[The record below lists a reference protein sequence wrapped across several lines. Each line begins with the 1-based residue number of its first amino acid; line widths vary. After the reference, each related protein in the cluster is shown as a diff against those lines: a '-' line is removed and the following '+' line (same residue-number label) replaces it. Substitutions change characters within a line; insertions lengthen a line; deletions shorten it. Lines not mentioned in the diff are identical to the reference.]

1 MKKWSF
7 IVLLYGCLSS
17 CALAGTEARK
27 TIDFNF
33 DWQFHLGEVEGAFI
47 PDNAEGVEWERVRLP
62 HDWSVDL
69 PYSQEKSASSTGFKA
84 GGIGWYRKTFSLSQS
99 DMSKAMWFE
108 FDGIYNNAEIWINGH
123 FAGRR
128 PSGYSSFAIDLSA
141 HALAG
146 KNMVT
151 VKVNRTAFN
160 DARWY
165 TGSGIYRDV
174 RLVKANQNHI
184 EHWGVQVLTPK
195 VSADKASVS
204 VRAELALTDLALSG
218 INEAKEFNSSNLYL
232 DVQILD
238 PDGKRV
244 AASKTKLK
252 QGQATVINSELQL
265 QRPQLWTLEQPT
277 LYTAK
282 VALRSKLGVV
292 DSTETQFGVRS
303 LAFDPD
309 QGFFLNGKSTEFKG
323 VNLHHD
329 AGAVGAAV
337 PKEIWRYRLEKLQSV
352 GVNALRLAHNPHSTD
367 LLDLADEMGFLIIA
381 EMFDDWLRP
390 KDKSVVFLSDNAG
403 KGDAVKSYTEHFPQW
418 AERDL
423 SDLIRRDFNHPSVI
437 MWSIGNE
444 IEWTYP
450 YYNASQQWDG
460 DKKDYHGKNPPVYDP
475 ARVRKEF
482 DNNKGQEVDHLARTA
497 KYLANI
503 VKKLDVSRPVTAGM
517 VTPSVNFVS
526 GYADAL
532 DVAGFNYRSQ
542 EYDAAHEMYPDKPI
556 YGSENWGTW
565 PEWKA
570 AKDRAFVPGIFIW
583 TGFAYKGEAGPWPR
597 KGLEISLFDYAGNK
611 TPRGHQ
617 FEGFWVDE
625 PKVYLA
631 TIDAAESEF
640 QFNKQEGWVF
650 TERAHPIEQMQ
661 WLRAWEWYD
670 VDDSWNYQSQQ
681 DVIVHVYSNTEQ
693 SELLLNGISL
703 GKQSISDD
711 NNRILF
717 WQLPFTAGE
726 LKVVGYNDGQ
736 PVAEYALHTHQ
747 TIASIELTSTKKQM
761 QADQYDVAHVHVR
774 LVDKNGNTVLNHD
787 DSVSFSVSGPGTL
800 LAVDNGWENSVQ
812 DERADNILPHQGRAL
827 AIIQST
833 DVAGDITL
841 RVATQGAEPVFITLN
856 SSN

>member
-1 MKKWSF
+1 MKKWSLF
-7 IVLLYGCLSS
+7 VMLYGCLCSS
-17 CALAGTEARK
+17 VFADTEARK
-27 TIDFNF
+27 TLDFNF
-33 DWQFHLGEVEGAFI
+33 NWQFHLGQAEGAFL
-47 PDNAEGVEWERVRLP
+47 PDNAQGIEWENIRLP

-69 PYSQEKSASSTGFKA
+69 PYSKENTASSTGFKA
-84 GGIGWYRKTFSLSQS
+84 GGIGWYQKSFNLSQS
-99 DMSKAMWFE
+99 DVQKAMWFE

-123 FAGRR
+123 YAGGR
-128 PSGYSSFAIDLSA
+128 PNGYSSFAVDLTS
-141 HALAG
+141 HAVVG
-146 KNMVT
+146 ENVVT
-151 VKVNRTAFN
+151 VKVNRTAYN

-174 RLVKANQNHI
+174 RLIKTNKNHI
-184 EHWGVQVLTPK
+184 GHWGVQVLTPK
-195 VSADKASVS
+195 VSKNKATLTINTKLV
-204 VRAELALTDLALSG
+204 LTDPVSQ
-218 INEAKEFNSSNLYL
+218 KEKELYL
-232 DVQILD
+232 DIRIID
-238 PDGKRV
+238 PNGNEV
-244 AASKTKLK
+244 ETSSINVSKSH
-252 QGQATVINSELQL
+252 ATHIDSELSL
-265 QRPQLWTLEQPT
+265 QQPQLWSLEQPA
-277 LYTAK
+277 LYTAE
-282 VALRSKLGVV
+282 VSLRRKNTVV
-292 DSTETQFGVRS
+292 DSTRTRFGVRS
-303 LAFDPD
+303 IAFDANR
-309 QGFFLNGKSTEFKG
+309 GFLLNGKSTEFKG

-367 LLDLADEMGFLIIA
+367 LLDLADEMGFLVIA

-403 KGDAVKSYTEHFPQW
+403 QGDSVKSYTEHFPRW

-423 SDLIRRDFNHPSVI
+423 TDLIRRDFNHPSII

-450 YYNASQQWDG
+450 FYNASQQWDG
-460 DKKDYHGKNPPVYDP
+460 EKKDYHGKRPPVYDP
-475 ARVRKEF
+475 ARVRQEF
-482 DNNKGQEVDHLARTA
+482 AKNKGGQVDHLARTA
-497 KYLANI
+497 KYLSNI
-503 VKKLDVSRPVTAGM
+503 VKKLDLSRPVTAGM

-526 GYADAL
+526 GYTDAL

-542 EYDAAHEMYPDKPI
+542 EYDAAHEKYPDKPI

-570 AKDRAFVPGIFIW
+570 AKEREFVPGIFIW

-597 KGLEISLFDYAGNK
+597 KGLEISLFDYAGNI

-631 TIDAAESEF
+631 TIDAAKSEY
-640 QFNKQEGWVF
+640 QYDENDGWVF
-650 TERAHPIEQMQ
+650 NERAHPIEKMQ

-670 VDDSWNYQSQQ
+670 VDDSWNYQPQQ
-681 DVIVHVYSNTEQ
+681 DVIVHVYANTEQ
-693 SELLLNGISL
+693 SELFLNGKSL

-717 WQLPFTAGE
+717 WQLPFEEGE

-747 TIASIELTSTKKQM
+747 SVASIELTSSKKQL
-761 QADQYDVAHVHVR
+761 QADRYDVAHVHVR

-787 DSVSFSVSGPGTL
+787 DSVSFRLAGPGTL
-800 LAVDNGWENSVQ
+800 MAVDNGWQNSVQ

-833 DVAGDITL
+833 NVAGEITL
-841 RVATQGAEPVFITLN
+841 RVDTQGAKPALITLK
-856 SSN
+856 SNK

>member
-1 MKKWSF
+1 MKKWSL
-7 IVLLYGCLSS
+7 IIMLWGCLCSHV
-17 CALAGTEARK
+17 CASTQARQ

-33 DWQFHLGEVEGAFI
+33 DWKFHLGQAEGAFI
-47 PDNAEGVEWERVRLP
+47 PDNAGGVVWKEIRLP

-69 PYSQEKSASSTGFKA
+69 PYTQQNGASSTGFKP
-84 GGIGWYRKTFSLSQS
+84 GGIGWYKKSFELTKSELE
-99 DMSKAMWFE
+99 KAMWFE
-108 FDGIYNNAEIWINGH
+108 FDGIYNNAEVWINGH
-123 FAGRR
+123 FAAER
-128 PSGYSSFAIDLSA
+128 PNGYSSFAVDLSPFA
-141 HALAG
+141 IVGNNVL
-146 KNMVT
+146 T
-151 VKVNRTAFN
+151 VKVNRSAYN

-174 RLVKANQNHI
+174 RLVKTNKNHVAR
-184 EHWGVQVLTPK
+184 WGVKVLTPK
-195 VSADKASVS
+195 VSASKANISISTELVLS
-204 VRAELALTDLALSG
+204 EISSINRAP
-218 INEAKEFNSSNLYL
+218 LYL
-232 DVQILD
+232 DVHIVD
-238 PDGKRV
+238 PNGKEV
-244 AASKTKLK
+244 AESSVKLK
-252 QGQATVINSELQL
+252 QRHSTRINSEFLL
-265 QRPQLWTLEQPT
+265 RLPQLWSLEEPA

-282 VALRSKLGVV
+282 VSLRGMGEVY
-292 DSTETQFGVRS
+292 DTTQTRFGIRS
-303 LAFDPD
+303 IEFDANR
-309 QGFFLNGKSTEFKG
+309 GFLLNGKSTEFKG

-352 GVNALRLAHNPHSTD
+352 GVNALRLAHNPHATS
-367 LLDLADEMGFLIIA
+367 LLDLADEMGFLVIA

-403 KGDAVKSYTEHFPQW
+403 QGNAVKSYTEHFPQW

-423 SDLIRRDFNHPSVI
+423 TDLIRRDFNHPSII

-450 YYNASQQWDG
+450 YYNASQQWD
-460 DKKDYHGKNPPVYDP
+460 DTEKNYHGKRPPVYDP

-482 DNNKGQEVDHLARTA
+482 NKNNGENVDHLVRTA
-497 KYLANI
+497 QYLSNV
-503 VKKLDVSRPVTAGM
+503 VKKLDLSRPVTAGM

-526 GYADAL
+526 GYTDVL

-542 EYDAAHEMYPDKPI
+542 EYDAAHAMYPDKPI

-570 AKDRAFVPGIFIW
+570 AKDREFVPGIFIW

-631 TIDAAESEF
+631 TIDAAESEY
-640 QFNKQEGWVF
+640 QFDEQHGWVF
-650 TERAHPIEQMQ
+650 NERAHPIEKMQ

-670 VDDSWNYQSQQ
+670 VKNSWNYQLQQ
-681 DVIVHVYSNTEQ
+681 EVIVHVYSNTEQ
-693 SELLLNGISL
+693 SELFLNGMSL

-717 WQLPFTAGE
+717 WQIPFEAGE
-726 LKVVGYNDGQ
+726 LKVVGYNNGQ
-736 PVAEYALHTHQ
+736 PVAEYALQTHQ
-747 TIASIELTSTKKQM
+747 SIASIELTSSKTQM
-761 QADQYDVAHVHVR
+761 QADQYDVAHVHVS

-787 DSVSFSVSGPGTL
+787 DSVRFRVTGPGHL
-800 LAVDNGWENSVQ
+800 LAVDNGSQLSVQ
-812 DERADNILPHQGRAL
+812 DERSDQIFPHQGRAL

-833 DVAGDITL
+833 AEPGEITL
-841 RVATQGAEPVFITLN
+841 RVHTSGAKPTSISLT
-856 SSN
+856 SRK